1 MKKAPKEDPPL
12 LARPETPDDFERFE
26 AQAFEVRLSDLEFTD
41 GSQNE
46 AIIVKMNSKN
56 FKFTLWF
63 SLNRSLKSQMS
74 HNLFLKGHG

>member
-46 AIIVKMNSKN
+46 AIIVKMNSK
-56 FKFTLWF
+56 KI
-63 SLNRSLKSQMS
+63 
-74 HNLFLKGHG
+74 